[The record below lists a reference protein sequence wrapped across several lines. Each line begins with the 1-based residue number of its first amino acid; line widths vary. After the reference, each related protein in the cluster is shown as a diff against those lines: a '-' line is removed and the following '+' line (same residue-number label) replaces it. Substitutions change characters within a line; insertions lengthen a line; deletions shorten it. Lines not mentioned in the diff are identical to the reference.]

1 MIICKEKDLTCGK
14 KICKIYKS
22 LGKKSMSKEE
32 SIKKKYQE
40 QLLFDF
46 YGELLSSKLKLPLS
60 YYYNDDYSA
69 VEIAE
74 IVQMT
79 RQGAYDAI
87 RRGRNQLQKFE
98 NKLHLV
104 ERFEKTKILIA
115 NIEKELNAL
124 QRDGNVKKSTAAMK
138 TLKKL
143 SSEIDDFKD
152 EY

>member
-1 MIICKEKDLTCGK
+1 
-14 KICKIYKS
+14 
-22 LGKKSMSKEE
+22 MSKEE
-32 SIKKKYQE
+32 SIQKKYQE

-69 VEIAE
+69 TEIAE

-104 ERFEKTKILIA
+104 ERFEKTKNLIA
-115 NIEKELNAL
+115 NIETELDEL
-124 QRDGNVKKSTAAMK
+124 QTDEMIKQSPVAIK

-143 SSEIDDFKD
+143 SKEIDDFKD

>member
-1 MIICKEKDLTCGK
+1 MTHRG

-22 LGKKSMSKEE
+22 LGKRSMSKEE
-32 SIKKKYQE
+32 SIQKKYQE

-69 VEIAE
+69 TEIAE

-115 NIEKELNAL
+115 NIETELDEL
-124 QRDGNVKKSTAAMK
+124 QTDEMIKQSPAAMK

-143 SSEIDDFKD
+143 SKEIDDFKD

>member
-1 MIICKEKDLTCGK
+1 
-14 KICKIYKS
+14 
-22 LGKKSMSKEE
+22 MSKEE
-32 SIKKKYQE
+32 SIQKKYQE

-46 YGELLSSKLKLPLS
+46 YGELLSSKLKIPLS
-60 YYYNDDYSA
+60 FYYNDDYSA
-69 VEIAE
+69 AEIAE
-74 IVQMT
+74 IAQIT

-104 ERFEKTKILIA
+104 ERFERTKILIA
-115 NIEKELNAL
+115 NIEKELKAL
-124 QRDGNVKKSTAAMK
+124 QKDENVKKSTVAIK

-143 SSEIDDFKD
+143 SSEIGDFKD

>member
-1 MIICKEKDLTCGK
+1 
-14 KICKIYKS
+14 
-22 LGKKSMSKEE
+22 MSKEE
-32 SIKKKYQE
+32 SIQKKYQE

-69 VEIAE
+69 TE

-79 RQGAYDAI
+79 RQGAYDDI

-115 NIEKELNAL
+115 NIETELDEL
-124 QRDGNVKKSTAAMK
+124 QTDEMIKQSPAAMK

-143 SSEIDDFKD
+143 SKEIDDFKD

>member
-1 MIICKEKDLTCGK
+1 
-14 KICKIYKS
+14 
-22 LGKKSMSKEE
+22 MSKEE
-32 SIKKKYQE
+32 SIQKKYQE

-69 VEIAE
+69 TEIAE

-115 NIEKELNAL
+115 NIETELDEL
-124 QRDGNVKKSTAAMK
+124 QTDEMIKQSPVAIK

-143 SSEIDDFKD
+143 SKEIDDFKD